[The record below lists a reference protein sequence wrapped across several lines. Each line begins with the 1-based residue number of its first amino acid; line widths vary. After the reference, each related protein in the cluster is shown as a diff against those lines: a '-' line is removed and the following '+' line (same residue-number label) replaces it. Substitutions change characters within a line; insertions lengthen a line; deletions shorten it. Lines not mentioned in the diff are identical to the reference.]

1 MNKDL
6 QIGQRVRLS
15 ENHEWDVTDYGNGF
29 GNPTD
34 CDGTVNLIDDQ
45 GWVSVNWDN
54 DRHNNYAPYD
64 SDLIPIDATAD
75 SALETLV

>member
-15 ENHEWDVTDYGNGF
+15 EDHQWDRTSHDNGF

-34 CDGTVNLIDDQ
+34 CDGTVNRIDDQ
-45 GWVSVNWDN
+45 GWLCVDWDN
-54 DRHNNYAPYD
+54 GRYNNYAPFD
-64 SDLIPIDATAD
+64 DDLIPVEAT
-75 SALETLV
+75 V

>member
-15 ENHEWDVTDYGNGF
+15 EDHCWMRDCT
-29 GNPTD
+29 NPTD
-34 CDGTVNLIDDQ
+34 CEGLVEDVDSWICVG
-45 GWVSVNWDN
+45 WDN
-54 DRHNNYAPYD
+54 GEWSAYDAND
-64 SDLIPIDATAD
+64 SDLIPVDATAD

>member
-15 ENHEWDVTDYGNGF
+15 DDHRWTRDCT
-29 GNPTD
+29 NPTD
-34 CDGTVNLIDDQ
+34 CDGLVDSVTEE
-45 GWVSVNWDN
+45 WVGIEWENGY
-54 DRHNNYAPYD
+54 HNSYKSHD
-64 SDLIPIDATAD
+64 SDLIPVDATAD